1 MAQFDLVGTR
11 NYRRCRVLRGCI
23 YTSRCRYMHMHMFR
37 FCVLF
42 FRKQFRLLKRTVR
55 ANTSRAHAHTKN
67 ENLKDMY
74 SYTAHTSYPSCI
86 PRPPPKRHSLSG
98 AFRPFLGSDSGST
111 LATLRW
117 DWLSPVPAPLTLHY
131 TR

>member
-23 YTSRCRYMHMHMFR
+23 YTSRCRYMHMHIFR

-67 ENLKDMY
+67 ENVKDMY
-74 SYTAHTSYPSCI
+74 SYTAHTYLI
-86 PRPPPKRHSLSG
+86 PTEIFLSI
-98 AFRPFLGSDSGST
+98 DT
-111 LATLRW
+111 I
-117 DWLSPVPAPLTLHY
+117 
-131 TR
+131 

>member
-42 FRKQFRLLKRTVR
+42 FRKQFRLLKTERSAPTH
-55 ANTSRAHAHTKN
+55 RAHTLTQRTK
-67 ENLKDMY
+67 
-74 SYTAHTSYPSCI
+74 I
-86 PRPPPKRHSLSG
+86 
-98 AFRPFLGSDSGST
+98 
-111 LATLRW
+111 
-117 DWLSPVPAPLTLHY
+117 
-131 TR
+131 

>member
-74 SYTAHTSYPSCI
+74 GTYPRIFLTYRYDIRLFGCFVLGLLYLTVSS
-86 PRPPPKRHSLSG
+86 PPPPIPHISSHTVCHH
-98 AFRPFLGSDSGST
+98 A
-111 LATLRW
+111 
-117 DWLSPVPAPLTLHY
+117 
-131 TR
+131 

>member
-55 ANTSRAHAHTKN
+55 ANTSPCHRARTRSHK
-67 ENLKDMY
+67 ERKF
-74 SYTAHTSYPSCI
+74 
-86 PRPPPKRHSLSG
+86 KRHVRHTYDIYPRIL
-98 AFRPFLGSDSGST
+98 
-111 LATLRW
+111 
-117 DWLSPVPAPLTLHY
+117 
-131 TR
+131 